1 MSEVLASPDLVGK
14 RGLDPLGQDNMT
26 HPKVTIVILNWNGL
40 RDTVECLESLKS
52 ITYPHH
58 EIIVVDNGSVGN
70 DVKILE
76 EKYSSYAHII
86 ANGRNL
92 GFAAG
97 NNVGIRQALRVGT
110 DYVLVLNNDTVVDP
124 LFLSELVAASE
135 KDNRIGAVGPK
146 LYYYD
151 NPARLQLRQL
161 YGKVGDTAKE
171 METLSGAAFL
181 VRRNALEEVGLLDE
195 VFYPAYCEDRD
206 FFERLKEH
214 GYRILCVPTSKV
226 YHKWSATTNRD
237 PYSQSYLIIKYSF
250 LLVRRRRIN
259 RSYVASV
266 KLLFVATSWQFVV
279 LLRAAAVTRSIRPA
293 LMFLRGLKDGLI
305 IFFKNPKGR
314 W

>member
-1 MSEVLASPDLVGK
+1 
-14 RGLDPLGQDNMT
+14 MT

-52 ITYPHH
+52 ITYPNY

-97 NNVGIRQALRVGT
+97 NNVGIRQALRIGT

-124 LFLSELVAASE
+124 LFLSELVTAAE
-135 KDNRIGAVGPK
+135 KDSRIGAVGPK

-151 NPARLQLRQL
+151 NPARLLLRQL
-161 YGKVGDTAKE
+161 YGKVGNTAKE
-171 METLSGAAFL
+171 METLAGAAFL

-226 YHKWSATTNRD
+226 YHKMSATTNRD

-250 LLVRRRRIN
+250 LLVRRHRIN
-259 RSYVASV
+259 QSYVASA
-266 KLLFVATSWQFVV
+266 KLHFLTTSFQLAV
-279 LLRAAAVTRSIRPA
+279 LIRAAVRTRSIRPV
-293 LMFLRGLKDGLI
+293 LMFMRGMKDGFIVFLR
-305 IFFKNPKGR
+305 NPRAR